1 MIGFYRKKLGVE
13 YTHAAIYAPVDEH
26 QYVVHV
32 QPQEGGGLVTRFKSG
47 VKSSEVKCD
56 LLEEKI
62 ANNDTVFYIRVCENR
77 KAQAE
82 VISKVEACLFE
93 EPIKYTYNGY
103 YGSCQTFCSKIL
115 GAELFEDLN
124 YEAFLT
130 SATGMKAIAGW
141 YLSDEAN
148 AGELIGL
155 MVERFRTRASYDV
168 PEHDDSDGV
177 PQQNGDLMKTCL
189 ETSRFARHFG

>member
-1 MIGFYRKKLGVE
+1 M
-13 YTHAAIYAPVDEH
+13 
-26 QYVVHV
+26 
-32 QPQEGGGLVTRFKSG
+32 TRFKSG
-47 VKSSEVKCD
+47 AKSSEVKCEK
-56 LLEEKI
+56 LEDKI
-62 ANNDTVFYIRVCENR
+62 AKNDTVFHIRVCESSR
-77 KAQAE
+77 CQAE

-124 YEAFLT
+124 FEAYLT
-130 SATGMKAIAGW
+130 SATGMKSIAGW

-148 AGELIGL
+148 AGELCRL
-155 MVERFRTRASYDV
+155 MDERFRTKASYD
-168 PEHDDSDGV
+168 V

-189 ETSRFARHFG
+189 ENSRFARHFGQ